1 MSCMLIVSRIF
12 CIHQPLLRHR
22 PCQLLPARDP
32 VGHPPL
38 MVFPTAGFS
47 SAIRDSFL
55 FKSYLDFRLQE
66 FVLLRDVLFF
76 SRTCFLWLS
85 SAAYAFMSVVHR
97 PELLACARP
106 ASFAF
111 TSFSFSLAASCAGVD
126 CCTWLEPESTDCV
139 VDSAGCSS
147 LVSDGIWVSESDA
160 AAVDVD
166 GCSLVSAIVCLRPRH
181 AGSCL
186 RTQ

>member
-1 MSCMLIVSRIF
+1 MLIVSRIF
-12 CIHQPLLRHR
+12 CVHQPLLRHR

-76 SRTCFLWLS
+76 FRN
-85 SAAYAFMSVVHR
+85 
-97 PELLACARP
+97 LL
-106 ASFAF
+106 
-111 TSFSFSLAASCAGVD
+111 SLAE
-126 CCTWLEPESTDCV
+126 L
-139 VDSAGCSS
+139 
-147 LVSDGIWVSESDA
+147 
-160 AAVDVD
+160 
-166 GCSLVSAIVCLRPRH
+166 CSLCFHVCCPQARTFGVCKTNELCIHVVQFFLGGILCRRRMLYLARARINWLCGWFSRLFFVGVRWHLSLRIRR
-181 AGSCL
+181 SCCRCRWL
-186 RTQ
+186 QLGISNSLPPS